1 MVAEARLKSKNLYK
15 VELYLLKIMP
25 MVIALAY
32 LVNTVSSYFGVDI
45 PILASIAGMSLI
57 PLIFMYISSYVFKF
71 CEYHRMFLHYIA
83 VNDII
88 NIYDWYIGISV
99 TNRELF
105 VLHMSITGISLF
117 IILYLYVKSHKKL
130 TNIDAGNS
138 NITEGEAI
146 EIVDNLRRFT
156 DKEKRLSKYAACK
169 YLNVSRA
176 TFDNYVRSGKL
187 PRGEHEAG
195 FKELSWNKKTLD
207 EFIRRSKHEK

>member
-45 PILASIAGMSLI
+45 PILASIAGMFLI

-130 TNIDAGNS
+130 T
-138 NITEGEAI
+138 I
-146 EIVDNLRRFT
+146 ED
-156 DKEKRLSKYAACK
+156 
-169 YLNVSRA
+169 SR
-176 TFDNYVRSGKL
+176 
-187 PRGEHEAG
+187 
-195 FKELSWNKKTLD
+195 
-207 EFIRRSKHEK
+207 